1 MIKVIMGPKGT
12 GKTKTMLDL
21 SRDAVTDENGAII
34 FIEKGNKLIHEV
46 ARKIRLVDT
55 NEYDIKGFCKFYGFL
70 CGMAAANYDISHIFI
85 DSIFKIVESGDMDEF
100 AKFLSELEELSNGA
114 RISFTI
120 SVSAEAESANDAVK
134 KYM

>member
-1 MIKVIMGPKGT
+1 MIKVILGPKGM

-21 SRDAVTDENGAII
+21 SCDAVTKENGAIV

-55 NEYDIKGFCKFYGFL
+55 DEYGIKGFCKFYGFL

-85 DSIFKIVESGDMDEF
+85 DSIFKIVENDDMDEF
-100 AKFLSELEELSNGA
+100 AKFLCEVEKLASNED
-114 RISFTI
+114 ISFTV
-120 SVSAEAESANDAVK
+120 SVSAEIESATNAVK